1 MMAPTGTT
9 IAPKQGKDMT
19 RSSAGGKVMA
29 KTYPNGFP
37 KVSNNN
43 LRRHPRKAIKTTL
56 PSSIMIFPESD
67 GVPSDE
73 HEGKAVKSSAKKYK
87 HEGETYKKSPTK
99 KRAMKQVV
107 KEKKEKKRKLL
118 QVQKGKEDRMINSF
132 VQRDGDDQFLAA
144 CALTNMLKRKEKK
157 TRLKRG
163 ETFDASGDEDNL
175 VKESLTAG
183 DLETT
188 SPSTDDDESILS
200 EPAPKKVK
208 VRTTPDA
215 PLSYLAVLNE
225 DQNFTI
231 IQEVVVAKEEY
242 TPSNP
247 KEYKFLHTQIG
258 CTSSFIGMGL
268 QTQAKPFEFD
278 VCRNSYTIEGLGS
291 LVTSLSQITGC
302 AACAQY

>member
-87 HEGETYKKSPTK
+87 HEGETYKKSP
-99 KRAMKQVV
+99 
-107 KEKKEKKRKLL
+107 LL

-225 DQNFTI
+225 DQHFTI

-247 KEYKFLHTQIG
+247 
-258 CTSSFIGMGL
+258 
-268 QTQAKPFEFD
+268 
-278 VCRNSYTIEGLGS
+278 N
-291 LVTSLSQITGC
+291 
-302 AACAQY
+302 